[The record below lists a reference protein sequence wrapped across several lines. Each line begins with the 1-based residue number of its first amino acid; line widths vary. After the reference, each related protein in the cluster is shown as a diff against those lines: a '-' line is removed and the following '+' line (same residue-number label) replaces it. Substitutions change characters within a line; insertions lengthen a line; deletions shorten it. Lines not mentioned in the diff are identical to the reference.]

1 MGNWTKESA
10 EKENFR
16 NLFNENMKQFQ
27 NKLEV
32 INKICGIYWNCFET
46 IVHGQ
51 PTHGPCL
58 EFGRAIFHDCTF
70 ILYYILDI
78 YNLFY
83 FVCVCIYFIYLF
95 IYLFNA

>member
-1 MGNWTKESA
+1 
-10 EKENFR
+10 
-16 NLFNENMKQFQ
+16 MKQFQ

-32 INKICGIYWNCFET
+32 IKIKYVEFIEIALRQLCMAHLPI
-46 IVHGQ
+46 
-51 PTHGPCL
+51 GPCL

-83 FVCVCIYFIYLF
+83 FVCVCVYILFIYLF
-95 IYLFNA
+95 I